1 MWVSQVGCY
10 QKQGFLLL
18 PNLISPQLLAEVI
31 SQYFDDD
38 GRGGGDGCGCDG
50 GGDGDCDDDD
60 GGGGD
65 GDFES
70 MQVSHEYDE
79 LFRRQA
85 GGGGRMEA
93 RFDADLTNADHL
105 TPDTNTD
112 LFPPRQVGRRLER
125 GGGCWLRPL
134 HPQLAAA
141 QVHRIQIGPAGGK
154 GHKVLATNHYK
165 N

>member
-31 SQYFDDD
+31 SQYFDDG

-65 GDFES
+65 GDYES
-70 MQVSHEYDE
+70 MQVSQEYDE

-105 TPDTNTD
+105 TQTLMFSPHA
-112 LFPPRQVGRRLER
+112 RW
-125 GGGCWLRPL
+125 GGDWNGEEVAGSVLSIHNL
-134 HPQLAAA
+134 Q
-141 QVHRIQIGPAGGK
+141 QHRSTGSR
-154 GHKVLATNHYK
+154 
-165 N
+165 